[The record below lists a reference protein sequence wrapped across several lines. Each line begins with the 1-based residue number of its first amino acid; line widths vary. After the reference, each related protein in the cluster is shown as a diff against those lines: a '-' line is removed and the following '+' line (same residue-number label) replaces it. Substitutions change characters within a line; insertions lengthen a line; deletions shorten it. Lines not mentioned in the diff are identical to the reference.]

1 MVWAAA
7 FTLYSG
13 ADSAFVYDSLRA
25 TGRERDYTKLWGRAR
40 AIQAVGAILGLGL
53 GAPLAHFTT
62 LWVPVVA
69 SGGLMAVAWIV
80 SFSFKEP
87 PRFESTDD
95 QPGYFAVVK
104 DAFGVAFGKPS
115 VRILMLLTAGVM
127 GVGVS
132 MIILQQ
138 PFLSDH
144 EMPIWS
150 FGVFLTPGQLLSM
163 VAALVTYRVLTL
175 LGVSRIIILMPL
187 VVMTTAVGLGAIDY
201 VAAFAFYPLTTTMF
215 AMSHVVISD
224 YLNRRIP
231 SANRATILSIHN
243 MIFSL
248 AVAGMEPLLGWL
260 GDTWGLPAAYRAAAI
275 IVAVLSGP
283 LLALCYERTARSKY
297 LARRFSGPMRNPSA
311 SRSRRSLPKP
321 RRRPILPVLTPPLRP
336 RECGHHSTHRRTP
349 RHVPTTLGLALAL
362 GAALAL
368 TAACGGDGNP
378 YHEDLDGLLSEAY
391 ACATDDEMDADDKTD
406 CLVSVI
412 GDLNDLEDLSD
423 EDQSIIRRFL
433 VLMEPGTR
441 FITIGEGI
449 IELRQEINR

>member
-1 MVWAAA
+1 MSNVASAVTISASEARALQANVWKFYLFRFFVDFQLWLPIWAVYLIEERGLSLTQLTALDAPFWILLIVLEVPTGAIADRYGRKVSLSYGALTNAVAVIVFGIATNFGVLLVSYMVWAAA

-25 TGRERDYTKLWGRAR
+25 VGRERDYTRLWGRAR
-40 AIQAVGAILGLGL
+40 AIQAVGAILGLL
-53 GAPLAHFTT
+53 MGAIVAHYTT
-62 LWVPVVA
+62 LWIPVVA
-69 SGGLMAVAWIV
+69 SGGLMGVAWLV

-87 PRFESTDD
+87 PRFEETEG
-95 QPGYFAVVK
+95 QPSYFTVVK
-104 DAFGVAFGKPS
+104 DAFSVAFGRPS
-115 VRILMLLTAGVM
+115 VRYMMLLTAGVM

-138 PFLSDH
+138 PFLSEH

-150 FGVFLTPGQLLSM
+150 FGLFLTPGQLLSM
-163 VAALVTYRVLTL
+163 VGALVTYRVLTL

-260 GDTWGLPAAYRAAAI
+260 GDTWGLPVAYRIAAI
-275 IVAVLSGP
+275 IVAVLAGP
-283 LLALCYERTARSKY
+283 LLALWLRAHRKEHIPGDEV
-297 LARRFSGPMRNPSA
+297 LGPPEPQPEPEPESEPA
-311 SRSRRSLPKP
+311 Q
-321 RRRPILPVLTPPLRP
+321 PP
-336 RECGHHSTHRRTP
+336 
-349 RHVPTTLGLALAL
+349 
-362 GAALAL
+362 
-368 TAACGGDGNP
+368 
-378 YHEDLDGLLSEAY
+378 
-391 ACATDDEMDADDKTD
+391 
-406 CLVSVI
+406 
-412 GDLNDLEDLSD
+412 
-423 EDQSIIRRFL
+423 
-433 VLMEPGTR
+433 
-441 FITIGEGI
+441 
-449 IELRQEINR
+449 

>member
-1 MVWAAA
+1 MSNITPAAAATISPEDARGLQANIWKFYLFRFFVDFQLWLPIWAVYLIDERGLSLTQLTALDAPFWILLIVLEVPTGAIADRWGRKISLSYGALTNAIAVVVFGIATNFGVLLISYMVWAAA

-40 AIQAVGAILGLGL
+40 AIQAVGAVLGLLL

-80 SFSFKEP
+80 SFSFREP
-87 PRFESTDD
+87 PRFENPDE
-95 QPGYFAVVK
+95 QPSYFNVVK
-104 DAFGVAFGKPS
+104 EAFGVAFGKPS
-115 VRILMLLTAGVM
+115 VRYMMLLTAGVM

-150 FGVFLTPGQLLSM
+150 FGIFLTPGQLLSM

-175 LGVSRIIILMPL
+175 IGVSRIIILMPL

-215 AMSHVVISD
+215 AMSFVVISD

-260 GDTWGLPAAYRAAAI
+260 GDTWGLPVAYRMAAI
-275 IVAVLSGP
+275 IVAVLAAP
-283 LLALCYERTARSKY
+283 LLALWLRAHRQEQ
-297 LARRFSGPMRNPSA
+297 LPGEEVLGSG
-311 SRSRRSLPKP
+311 
-321 RRRPILPVLTPPLRP
+321 
-336 RECGHHSTHRRTP
+336 
-349 RHVPTTLGLALAL
+349 
-362 GAALAL
+362 
-368 TAACGGDGNP
+368 D
-378 YHEDLDGLLSEAY
+378 SEAE
-391 ACATDDEMDADDKTD
+391 A
-406 CLVSVI
+406 
-412 GDLNDLEDLSD
+412 
-423 EDQSIIRRFL
+423 
-433 VLMEPGTR
+433 EP
-441 FITIGEGI
+441 EPA
-449 IELRQEINR
+449 QPP

>member
-1 MVWAAA
+1 MQPSSPVTVSADEARALQANVWKFYLFRFFVDFQLWLPIWAVYLIEERGLSLTQLTALDAPFWILLIVLEVPTGAIADRYGRKVSLSYGALTNAIAVIVFGIATNFGVLLVSYMVWAAA

-25 TGRERDYTKLWGRAR
+25 VGRERDYTRLWGRAR
-40 AIQAVGAILGLGL
+40 AIQAVGAILGLL
-53 GAPLAHFTT
+53 IGALVAHYTT
-62 LWVPVVA
+62 LWLPVVA
-69 SGGLMAVAWIV
+69 SGALMGVAWLV

-87 PRFESTDD
+87 PRFEETEG
-95 QPGYFAVVK
+95 QPGYFTVVK
-104 DAFGVAFGKPS
+104 DAFGVAFGRPS
-115 VRILMLLTAGVM
+115 VRYMMLLTAGVM

-150 FGVFLTPGQLLSM
+150 FGLFLTPGQLLSM
-163 VAALVTYRVLTL
+163 VGALVTYRVLTL
-175 LGVSRIIILMPL
+175 LGVSRIIILMPM

-260 GDTWGLPAAYRAAAI
+260 GDTWGLPVAYRAAAI
-275 IVAVLSGP
+275 IVAVLAGP
-283 LLALCYERTARSKY
+283 LLALW
-297 LARRFSGPMRNPSA
+297 
-311 SRSRRSLPKP
+311 
-321 RRRPILPVLTPPLRP
+321 LRA
-336 RECGHHSTHRRTP
+336 H
-349 RHVPTTLGLALAL
+349 
-362 GAALAL
+362 
-368 TAACGGDGNP
+368 
-378 YHEDLDGLLSEAY
+378 
-391 ACATDDEMDADDKTD
+391 
-406 CLVSVI
+406 
-412 GDLNDLEDLSD
+412 
-423 EDQSIIRRFL
+423 
-433 VLMEPGTR
+433 
-441 FITIGEGI
+441 
-449 IELRQEINR
+449 RQEQIPGEEVLGPPESEPEPEPEPAQPP